1 MDSAGRR
8 RRTELSGSLSCGAK
22 SPLSAASK
30 GLREGF
36 ACGSSKRAERRP
48 APRVQ
53 RRCSLT
59 DKRGKARDMQSRSKV
74 WTQPVALFLAVGLSA
89 AGAAA
94 SAAISETDPGSA
106 KLEIGDSQPGNY
118 LSALIASA
126 DRDTLAA
133 EGYYREPL
141 RADPRN
147 PDLLER
153 AFAAALSNGD
163 EPSANALAE
172 RLLARDPGNS
182 LARLSI
188 AVHDIEQGQF
198 AAARAHLAGA
208 DAMRVR
214 DVTVALLT
222 AWCYAGQSDLRRALD
237 ALDRI
242 RDPSVFAFRD
252 YHAGLIAGLL
262 GNVAEAQRR
271 LKSAYDDDKNSL
283 RFADAYARLLSAQ
296 GDLAGAR
303 KVYEDFSG
311 IVPHHPL
318 IQRALADLTTNQALD
333 PVVHNAKEG
342 AAEALYGVGS
352 AGSRQ
357 GDELPALVYLRLS
370 LYLRPSSDLTAVT
383 LASLFEQLR
392 QSDQAIAA
400 YRLVPS
406 SSPLKVGA
414 DIQVAL
420 ELDGMGKTDEA
431 MRRLAEIVM
440 ERPHEVEGLS
450 ALAELQRSAKK
461 YTEAAAT
468 YDRAIAAVGIPQR
481 DNWTLFY
488 FRGICY
494 ERSKQWPKAEG
505 DFKKALELNPDQ
517 PLVLNYLGYSWVDQG
532 LNLEEAFKMLRRAVE
547 LRPNDG
553 YIVDSLG
560 WAHFKLG
567 QYDKA
572 TETLE
577 KAINLKPADPV
588 LNDHLGD
595 AYWRGNRRP
604 EAHFQWNPARGM
616 GPEPED
622 LPGILNKI
630 EHGLPELTTDTA
642 APDVTPHKEG
652 GG

>member
-1 MDSAGRR
+1 
-8 RRTELSGSLSCGAK
+8 
-22 SPLSAASK
+22 
-30 GLREGF
+30 
-36 ACGSSKRAERRP
+36 
-48 APRVQ
+48 
-53 RRCSLT
+53 
-59 DKRGKARDMQSRSKV
+59 MQSRS
-74 WTQPVALFLAVGLSA
+74 QHFSLRAAFLFSGALSLSSGA
-89 AGAAA
+89 IAAA
-94 SAAISETDPGSA
+94 VQTEPGSE

-126 DRDTLAA
+126 DRDTPAA
-133 EGYYREPL
+133 EVFYQEVL
-141 RADPRN
+141 RVDPRN
-147 PDLLER
+147 ADLLER

-163 EPSANALAE
+163 EAGASSLGE
-172 RLLARDPGNS
+172 RLLARDPNNN
-182 LARLSI
+182 LARLAI
-188 AVHDIEQGQF
+188 AVRDIEQGQF
-198 AAARAHLAGA
+198 ASARAHLAST
-208 DAMRVR
+208 DAPRTR
-214 DVTVALLT
+214 DVTTALLT
-222 AWCYAGQSDLRRALD
+222 AWSYAGQSDLHRALD
-237 ALDRI
+237 TLDRI

-262 GNVAEAQRR
+262 GNAPEAQRR

-283 RFADAYARLLSAQ
+283 RFADAYARLLSQQ
-296 GDLAGAR
+296 GDSAGAA
-303 KVYEDFSG
+303 KVYEDFSA
-311 IVPHHPL
+311 IIPHHPV
-318 IQRALADLTTNQALD
+318 IQRALADLKANQTLG
-333 PVVHNAKEG
+333 PLVHSAKEG
-342 AAEALYGVGS
+342 AAEALYVVGS

-406 SSPLKVGA
+406 SSPLKMGA
-414 DIQVAL
+414 DIQIAL

-431 MRRLAEIVM
+431 MQRLAEIVA
-440 ERPHEVEGLS
+440 ERPRDVQGLS

-461 YTEAAAT
+461 YVEAAAT

-494 ERSKQWPKAEG
+494 ERSKQWPKAEP

-532 LNLEEAFKMLRRAVE
+532 LNLEEAFKMLRKAVE
-547 LRPNDG
+547 LRPSDG

-560 WAHFKLG
+560 WAHYKLG

-577 KAINLKPADPV
+577 KAINLKPADPI

-595 AYWRGNRRP
+595 AYWRVNRRI
-604 EAHFQWNPARGM
+604 EAHFQWNHARDM
-616 GPEPED
+616 GPDPED
-622 LPGILNKI
+622 LPAILKKI
-630 EHGLPELTTDTA
+630 EVGLPDLATDTA
-642 APDVTPHKEG
+642 PKPSFQKDG

>member
-1 MDSAGRR
+1 LAVS
-8 RRTELSGSLSCGAK
+8 S
-22 SPLSAASK
+22 SAA
-30 GLREGF
+30 L
-36 ACGSSKRAERRP
+36 
-48 APRVQ
+48 
-53 RRCSLT
+53 
-59 DKRGKARDMQSRSKV
+59 
-74 WTQPVALFLAVGLSA
+74 
-89 AGAAA
+89 AAA
-94 SAAISETDPGSA
+94 IQTEAGSEKLAIGNT
-106 KLEIGDSQPGNY
+106 QPGNY

-133 EGYYREPL
+133 EVYYREAL

-163 EPSANALAE
+163 EPSANSLGE
-172 RLLARDPGNS
+172 RLLMRDSNNN
-182 LARLSI
+182 LARLAI
-188 AVHDIEQGQF
+188 AVRDIEQGQF
-198 AAARAHLAGA
+198 ATARAHLAGTEA
-208 DAMRVR
+208 TRVR
-214 DVTVALLT
+214 DVTTALLT

-242 RDPSVFAFRD
+242 HDRSVLAFRD

-262 GNVAEAQRR
+262 GNSAEAQRR

-283 RFADAYARLLSAQ
+283 RFADAYARVLAAG
-296 GDLAGAR
+296 GDLVGAT
-303 KVYEDFSG
+303 KVYEDFSA
-311 IVPHHPL
+311 IIPHHPL
-318 IQRALADLTTNQALD
+318 IQRALADLKTNQSLD
-333 PVVHNAKEG
+333 PLIHNAKEG
-342 AAEALYGVGS
+342 AAEALYGLGS

-392 QSDQAIAA
+392 QGDQVIAA
-400 YRLVPS
+400 YQLVPMA
-406 SSPLKVGA
+406 SPLKIGA
-414 DIQVAL
+414 DIQIAL
-420 ELDGMGKTDEA
+420 ELDGMGKTGEA
-431 MRRLAEIVM
+431 TRRLTEIV
-440 ERPHEVEGLS
+440 ESRPHDVEALS

-461 YTEAAAT
+461 YMEAAAT
-468 YDRAIAAVGIPQR
+468 YDEAIATVGIPQR

-494 ERSKQWPKAEG
+494 ERSKQWPKAEA

-577 KAINLKPADPV
+577 KAINLKPADPI

-595 AYWRGNRRP
+595 AYWRVNRRI
-604 EAHFQWNPARGM
+604 EAHFQWNHARDM
-616 GPEPED
+616 GPDPED
-622 LPGILNKI
+622 LPAILKKI
-630 EHGLPELTTDTA
+630 ELGLPDLATETA
-642 APDVTPHKEG
+642 TPKASLHKEG

>member
-1 MDSAGRR
+1 LAVS
-8 RRTELSGSLSCGAK
+8 S
-22 SPLSAASK
+22 SAA
-30 GLREGF
+30 L
-36 ACGSSKRAERRP
+36 
-48 APRVQ
+48 
-53 RRCSLT
+53 
-59 DKRGKARDMQSRSKV
+59 
-74 WTQPVALFLAVGLSA
+74 
-89 AGAAA
+89 AAA
-94 SAAISETDPGSA
+94 IQTEAGSEKLAIGNT
-106 KLEIGDSQPGNY
+106 QPGNY

-133 EGYYREPL
+133 EVYYREAL

-163 EPSANALAE
+163 EPSANSLGE
-172 RLLARDPGNS
+172 RLLMRDSNNN
-182 LARLSI
+182 LARLAI
-188 AVHDIEQGQF
+188 AVRDIEQGQF
-198 AAARAHLAGA
+198 ATARAHLAGT
-208 DAMRVR
+208 DATRVR
-214 DVTVALLT
+214 DVTTALLT

-242 RDPSVFAFRD
+242 HDRSVLAFRD

-262 GNVAEAQRR
+262 GNSAEAQRR

-283 RFADAYARLLSAQ
+283 RFADAYARVLAAG
-296 GDLAGAR
+296 GDLVGAT
-303 KVYEDFSG
+303 KVYEDFSA
-311 IVPHHPL
+311 IIPHHPF
-318 IQRALADLTTNQALD
+318 IQRALADLKTNQSLD
-333 PVVHNAKEG
+333 PLIHNAKEG
-342 AAEALYGVGS
+342 AAEALYGLGS

-392 QSDQAIAA
+392 QGDQVIAA
-400 YRLVPS
+400 YQLVPMA
-406 SSPLKVGA
+406 SPLKIGA
-414 DIQVAL
+414 DIQIAL
-420 ELDGMGKTDEA
+420 ELDGMGKTGEA
-431 MRRLAEIVM
+431 TRRLTEIV
-440 ERPHEVEGLS
+440 ESRPHDVEALS

-461 YTEAAAT
+461 YMEAAAT
-468 YDRAIAAVGIPQR
+468 YDEAIATVGIPQR

-494 ERSKQWPKAEG
+494 ERSKQWPKAEA

-577 KAINLKPADPV
+577 KAINLKPADPI

-595 AYWRGNRRP
+595 AYWRVNRRI
-604 EAHFQWNPARGM
+604 EAHFQWNHARDM
-616 GPEPED
+616 GPDPED
-622 LPGILNKI
+622 LPAILKKI
-630 EHGLPELTTDTA
+630 ELGLPDLATETA
-642 APDVTPHKEG
+642 TPKASLHKEG